1 MGSGATAELARDTRQ
16 ATVRPFEQGD
26 ARAGSRSSSAA
37 PMQRSSIASAG
48 TKSSKAFSGIGR
60 TTPLEYEF
68 RLLKGRSI
76 PQNSL
81 LNPKY
86 RAMIALW
93 NRLPHA
99 AANVIGP
106 HIVRSLG

>member
-1 MGSGATAELARDTRQ
+1 MGSGATAELARETRQ

-48 TKSSKAFSGIGR
+48 AKSSKAFSGVGR
-60 TTPLEYEF
+60 TTPLEYEL
-68 RLLKGRSI
+68 RLLKGRWIS
-76 PQNSL
+76 QNSL

-86 RAMIALW
+86 RAIALW
-93 NRLPHA
+93 NHLPHA
-99 AANVIGP
+99 AADVIGP